1 MKNLIQFEDIHTPG
15 AYIAVST
22 TGELFR
28 ATYSDTHK
36 NMFFAIP
43 STYQIAGYRPA
54 TLAEGDRVRVHLYD
68 TAGREIVT
76 RHFGDVFT
84 VRRENSALGIDWN
97 TERSPYTCRGE
108 IFAPFSTFAPSVIF
122 EQVGTGYRFYWD
134 NLSDA
139 LTRKEAATC

>member
-28 ATYSDTHK
+28 ATYSEKHK

-54 TLAEGDRVRVHLYD
+54 ALAEGDRVRVHLYD
-68 TAGREIVT
+68 GSGREIIT

-84 VRRENSALGIDWN
+84 VRRESGRLGIGWN
-97 TERSPYTCRGE
+97 TARSPYTSRGE
-108 IFAPFSTFAPSVIF
+108 VFSPFSTFAQSVIF
-122 EQVGTGYRFYWD
+122 EQIGTGYKFYWD
-134 NLSDA
+134 NLTDSIK
-139 LTRKEAATC
+139 REQRP